1 MAQNVQ
7 SSANTPARVP
17 THLVPLISANAC
29 LFAVFVA
36 LQRLSCAWAVFFLAP
51 EVFLT
56 CLLNF
61 VQLIVSG
68 PAAADAAPG
77 SIRARRSAAARNP
90 FIAA

>member
-7 SSANTPARVP
+7 SSANTAPRVP

-36 LQRLSCAWAVFFLAP
+36 LQRLSCAWAVFCLAP

-68 PAAADAAPG
+68 PAAAERG
-77 SIRARRSAAARNP
+77 GRHSRARSSAATRNP

>member
-1 MAQNVQ
+1 M
-7 SSANTPARVP
+7 
-17 THLVPLISANAC
+17 LPLISANAR

-36 LQRLSCAWAVFFLAP
+36 LQRLSCALAVFFLAP

-68 PAAADAAPG
+68 PAAAEAVVGTA
-77 SIRARRSAAARNP
+77 RATRSVATRNP